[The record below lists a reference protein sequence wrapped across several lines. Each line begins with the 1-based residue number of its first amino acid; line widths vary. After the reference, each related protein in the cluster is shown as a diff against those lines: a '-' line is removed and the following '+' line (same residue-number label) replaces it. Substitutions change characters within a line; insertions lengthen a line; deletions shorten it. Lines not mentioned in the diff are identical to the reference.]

1 MLSFGAGS
9 LKRKEENMRP
19 VDFSVLS
26 LLNCMV
32 ELGLPY
38 KTYSQWVECYQ
49 PDKMLI
55 VSQKY
60 LTLKIK

>member
-1 MLSFGAGS
+1 V
-9 LKRKEENMRP
+9 RP